1 MVSKSNMRK
10 GRLVICVE
18 GPTGTPKLEER
29 RSTMYFFFFT
39 KERPFNRFNEHSG
52 ILRRAM

>member
-1 MVSKSNMRK
+1 MRK